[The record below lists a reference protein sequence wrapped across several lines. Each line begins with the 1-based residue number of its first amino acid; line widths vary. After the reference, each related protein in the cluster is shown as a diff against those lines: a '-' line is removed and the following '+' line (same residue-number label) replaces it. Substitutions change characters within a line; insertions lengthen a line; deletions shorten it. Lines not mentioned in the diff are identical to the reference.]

1 MINMYKLFLKNYE
14 KFEVIFLS
22 FSLLVNSKVN
32 LVTFNFYYALF
43 LTFVCTKF
51 VELMLII
58 MCQVVIE
65 SFLNI

>member
-51 VELMLII
+51 VELML
-58 MCQVVIE
+58 VI
-65 SFLNI
+65 LCRVLID